1 MKNAAFLETFITL
14 AGESYPRLLMDDPDA
29 YLIDAAD
36 ESAAQDDYR
45 TDLAQAIEQTL
56 AELDIEADDPED
68 SAIYYEVADEHLPR
82 LADWITSS

>member
-1 MKNAAFLETFITL
+1 MKNAAFIATFITL

-29 YLIDAAD
+29 YLLDAAD

-56 AELDIEADDPED
+56 AELGIDADDPED
-68 SAIYYEVADEHLPR
+68 SAIYYETVDERLPR

>member
-29 YLIDAAD
+29 YLIGAAD
-36 ESAAQDDYR
+36 ESGAQDDYR
-45 TDLAQAIEQTL
+45 TELARVIEQAL
-56 AELDIEADDPED
+56 DELGIEADNPED
-68 SAIYYEVADEHLPR
+68 AAPFYEAADERLPR